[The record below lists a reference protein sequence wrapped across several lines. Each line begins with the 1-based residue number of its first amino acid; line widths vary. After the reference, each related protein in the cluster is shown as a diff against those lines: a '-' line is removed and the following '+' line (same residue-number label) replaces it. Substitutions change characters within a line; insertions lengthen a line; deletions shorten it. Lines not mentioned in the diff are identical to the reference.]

1 LGWKGFVPL
10 FGIGV
15 VEEAEGHW
23 QLMEGR
29 ASKMVGFIQLPA
41 PPSAS
46 CLFGKSVLGRPDV
59 NGLAK
64 TPDHEQIADPVR
76 NTLKADEAMAGH
88 RGRV

>member
-1 LGWKGFVPL
+1 VPL

-23 QLMEGR
+23 QLLEGR
-29 ASKMVGFIQLPA
+29 GSKMVGFAQLPA

-46 CLFGKSVLGRPDV
+46 GPFGKTVLVRPNE

-64 TPDHEQIADPVR
+64 TPDREETADPVR
-76 NTLKADEAMAGH
+76 NTLKAEEAMGGH
-88 RGRV
+88 